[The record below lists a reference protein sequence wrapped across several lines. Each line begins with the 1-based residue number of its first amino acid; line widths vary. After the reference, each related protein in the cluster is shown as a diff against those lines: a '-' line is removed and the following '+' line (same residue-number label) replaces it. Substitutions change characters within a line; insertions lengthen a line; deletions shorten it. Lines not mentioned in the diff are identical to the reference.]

1 MDKVKRAV
9 KRLWAMK
16 HDFVEYTKE
25 VVGTLAYPFSP
36 LHNVSSCRKYIP
48 FLRAQFIQTQGIK
61 AISEAVLI

>member
-1 MDKVKRAV
+1 
-9 KRLWAMK
+9 MK
-16 HDFVEYTKE
+16 HDFVDYTKE

-36 LHNVSSCRKYIP
+36 LHNVSSCKKYIP